1 MAFTLPAE
9 GDVATPE
16 ALRRPTHALFDH
28 VRQQLRRCKD
38 IDVTFVPQDPHA
50 DDPGAGPGSEAS
62 AAWTL
67 GHVIAHLTA
76 SAEESAVLAAEL
88 ARGVP
93 HHGRSRREVPWQEF
107 ATVAQCRARLEESR
121 RICVA
126 SLSMW
131 PDRPDLANTY
141 VPWDGAAPMGAI
153 ARYLLGLSHAAG
165 HVEQVRD
172 IVAQAHADRRARTL
186 LGRWRNRL
194 RGREGRRPDRSP
206 DQPDQ
211 LDERGQFTLDPEA
224 QRVTR

>member
-9 GDVATPE
+9 GDVARPE
-16 ALRRPTHALFDH
+16 ALRRPTHAFFDH
-28 VRQQLRRCKD
+28 VRRQLRRCKD
-38 IDVTFVPQDPHA
+38 VDVAFVPQDPLA
-50 DDPGAGPGSEAS
+50 DDPGAGPGSEAN

-76 SAEESAVLAAEL
+76 SAEESAALAAEL

-93 HHGRSRREVPWQEF
+93 HHGRSRREVPWQEL
-107 ATVAQCRARLEESR
+107 ATVAHCRARLEESR

-131 PDRPDLANTY
+131 PDHADLATTY

-172 IVAQAHADRRARTL
+172 IVAQARADRRARTL

-194 RGREGRRPDRSP
+194 RGREGRRPDRLP

-211 LDERGQFTLDPEA
+211 LDEREQFTPVPQA